1 MERQSIINGLIW
13 GGFAVALMI
22 ATAPVWQRAV
32 YGFNPTLDE
41 VLRVALCRT
50 VNP

>member
-1 MERQSIINGLIW
+1 MTARPIINGLGW
-13 GGFAVALMI
+13 VAFAVGIVL

-41 VLRVALCRT
+41 LLRVALCQQAR
-50 VNP
+50 